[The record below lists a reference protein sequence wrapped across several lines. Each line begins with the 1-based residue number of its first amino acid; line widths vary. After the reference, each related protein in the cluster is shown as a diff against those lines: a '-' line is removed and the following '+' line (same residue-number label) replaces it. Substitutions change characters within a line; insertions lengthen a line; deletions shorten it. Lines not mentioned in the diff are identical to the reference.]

1 MITIA
6 SKDIIKT
13 PSYITQPKDI
23 TFVEDAKKHVIK
35 SVVLPYE
42 LYLQLQEKIE
52 DELYII
58 QNKKALSKESYDDF
72 LEIEEVSEE
81 LIK

>member
-6 SKDIIKT
+6 SRDIIRT
-13 PSYITQPKDI
+13 PSYITNPKDI
-23 TFVEDAKKHVIK
+23 TFVEDAKKHIIK
-35 SVVLPYE
+35 SVVFPYA
-42 LYLQLQEKIE
+42 LYEQLREKIE

-58 QNKKALSKESYDDF
+58 QNQQALSKESYDEF
-72 LEIEEVSEE
+72 LEIEEISEE

>member
-23 TFVEDAKKHVIK
+23 TFVEDAKKHIIK
-35 SVVLPYE
+35 SVVFPYA
-42 LYLQLQEKIE
+42 LYEQLREKIE

-58 QNKKALSKESYDDF
+58 QNKEALSEESFSEF
-72 LEIEEVSEE
+72 LEIEEIVEE
-81 LIK
+81 LA